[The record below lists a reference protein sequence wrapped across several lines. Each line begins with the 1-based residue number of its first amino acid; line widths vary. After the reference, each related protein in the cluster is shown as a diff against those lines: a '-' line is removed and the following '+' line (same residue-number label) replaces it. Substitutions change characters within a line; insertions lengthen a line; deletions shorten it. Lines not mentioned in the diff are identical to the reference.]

1 MAVRV
6 RRLSILIA
14 VLALGATFA
23 SPGFSG
29 SRDNDPPAAMP
40 TLYVQ
45 YTMNCTF
52 SIVDDF
58 NRHVSSIAPGT
69 YQIEVSTPI
78 MFKLVRPGGV
88 GVDDI
93 APNDFTGCKGWV
105 QFQLTGPGVNL
116 FSTLDSG
123 CDAFLL
129 LPAQTFKAGSTYTF
143 QDLNQPAITR
153 TTLSVDNTGSPQA
166 PPTNPYTKTSGKGDK
181 SVDPIGSARLPTI
194 GTINATIAKNG
205 ALSMTTKGKSV
216 LSLRT
221 GKYKFVVTD
230 LTTKGGFV
238 VEPVEGHPK
247 NLSGDKFTGK
257 LSKGI
262 VLKPGRW
269 MYHSAVGGKTFY
281 FLVTS

>member
-14 VLALGATFA
+14 VLALAAAFA
-23 SPGFSG
+23 SPSFSG

-105 QFQLTGPGVNL
+105 QFQLTGPGVSL

-129 LPAQTFKAGSTYTF
+129 LPAQTFKAGATYTF
-143 QDLNQPAITR
+143 QDLNQPAVTR
-153 TTLSVDNTGSPQA
+153 TTLSVDDKGAPQA

-181 SVDPIGSARLPTI
+181 SVDPIGMNRLPTI
-194 GTINATIAKNG
+194 GTINAMIGKNG
-205 ALSMTTKGKSV
+205 ALTMTKKGKPV

-230 LTTKGGFV
+230 LSSKGGFI
-238 VEPVEGHPK
+238 VEPVEGKPK
-247 NLSGDKFTGK
+247 NLSGIKFTGK
-257 LSKGI
+257 LSKGE

-269 MYHSAVGGKTFY
+269 MYHSGSGRTYY
-281 FLVTS
+281 FLVTN